1 MDTCRA
7 TGLPPFD
14 ATMSRPPLLLPPSL
28 VYQRARKLI
37 FDDNRSRR
45 RRRRRFLSL
54 GKRKERERGGIVDG
68 FSKSDSAVVN
78 FIPRGIAGRTD
89 GEIERRKYSLSYLAG
104 TWKTRLSAQSPY
116 SYSNT

>member
-45 RRRRRFLSL
+45 RRRFLSL
-54 GKRKERERGGIVDG
+54 GKRKEREREKEGIVDG

>member
-14 ATMSRPPLLLPPSL
+14 ATMSRSPLLLPPSL

-37 FDDNRSRR
+37 FDDNRS